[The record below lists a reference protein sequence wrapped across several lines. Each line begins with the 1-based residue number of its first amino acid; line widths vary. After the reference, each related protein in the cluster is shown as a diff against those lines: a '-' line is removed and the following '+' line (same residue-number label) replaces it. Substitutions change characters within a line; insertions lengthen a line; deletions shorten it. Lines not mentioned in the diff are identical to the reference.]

1 MRMSW
6 VGPLTG
12 PARRTLYL
20 NSPMRVRRIKPNIPS
35 DRFDESRAFYQGVIG
50 LEEQGGLDWISF
62 FGSDRSEVQ
71 LSVTRLDI
79 KATHPSDVSIEV
91 DDVAAVYQRA
101 VKAGSEIVY
110 PVTDEHWGLRR
121 FFVQDPN
128 GAVINVNQH
137 G

>member
-12 PARRTLYL
+12 PARRPLYL

-79 KATHPSDVSIEV
+79 KAHTSI
-91 DDVAAVYQRA
+91 
-101 VKAGSEIVY
+101 
-110 PVTDEHWGLRR
+110 
-121 FFVQDPN
+121 
-128 GAVINVNQH
+128 
-137 G
+137 